1 MDLIYTDAARVDVG
15 VLLDY
20 ELDLAFGSDENSL
33 ECKVSSASHCLAPGA
48 YLYMEGTEYG
58 GIVDKIASDNAAKEV
73 TYTGRTWQGI
83 LNSKVLEPD
92 AGQDYL
98 VCSGEANT
106 VLGTLIA
113 RMGLSSLFTASTA
126 DSGVTVSNYQMGR
139 YIGGYDGIK
148 KMLAAFG
155 GKLKVTYTAGNVV
168 LSAAPKVDYT
178 KDEQFD
184 SDLVEL
190 KVSRTFHPVNHLIC
204 LGKGELAERTVL
216 HLYADT
222 AGNISETQTQFGLD
236 EVAAIYDYSAV
247 ESVAELK
254 SSGADRLKELWE
266 PDKISV
272 NLDSDAES
280 FDIGDI
286 VGAMDNVT
294 RLEVQAEITKKIVT
308 ISNGKTT
315 IFYKVG
321 E

>member
-20 ELDLAFGSDENSL
+20 ELDLAFGADENSL
-33 ECKVSSASHCLAPGA
+33 ECKVSSTSHCLEPGA
-48 YLYMEGTEYG
+48 HLYMEGTEYG

-113 RMGLSSLFTASTA
+113 RMGLSSLFSASTA
-126 DSGVTVSNYQMGR
+126 DSGVTVSNYQMNR
-139 YIGGYDGIK
+139 YIGGYDGIR
-148 KMLAAFG
+148 KMLSAFG

-178 KDEQFD
+178 QDEQFD

-204 LGKGELAERTVL
+204 LGKGDLAERTVL

-222 AGNISETQTQFGLD
+222 AGNISETQTQFGLA
-236 EVAAIYDYSAV
+236 EVADIYDYSAI

-254 SSGADRLKELWE
+254 SSGTDRLKELWE

-315 IFYKVG
+315 ISYKVG